1 MRSRKVSRMIAALL
15 SVALCTLPLA
25 GCGAR
30 SSKDEINVIA
40 WDGTWSEQMFKDFEA
55 QTGIKVNVTFIDD
68 TETLA
73 SKLVHGGSNYDVIDL
88 EGAYI
93 NLFVKYGLLAKIDD
107 SKIPNQKYIIRAY
120 NKGAPGDRKL
130 KYSVPDMAPDYTTV
144 VYNKETCPIEIHSF
158 KDLANPKLKGQV
170 AVISATGSLYG
181 EALKAL
187 GCSPASAKRKDI
199 ARANALLAKIKKNVK
214 AFAGESAASQLE
226 NGECSVAYCWDY
238 PVLCNDS
245 KANWNKFGYV
255 KLSDGYEQYQQYW
268 AIPKRSQHKEA
279 AEKLINFI
287 LEPKELA
294 KSYREYGGVPLER
307 REVIGKYLKSDYYSN
322 PVMTYAED
330 MADGNLWN
338 VSVNDKQTEIMDEYY
353 TNLMGDK
360 AKKSN

>member
-1 MRSRKVSRMIAALL
+1 MKRRRFSRIVAAVLAAALC
-15 SVALCTLPLA
+15 ALPLA
-25 GCGAR
+25 GCGFG
-30 SSKDEINVIA
+30 SSKDEVNVIA
-40 WDGTWSEQMFKDFEA
+40 WDGTWSDQMFKDFEA
-55 QTGIKVNVTFIDD
+55 QTGIKVNVTYIDD

-73 SKLVHGGSNYDVIDL
+73 SRLIHGGSSYDVIDL

-107 SKIPNQKYIIRAY
+107 SKIPNQKYIVKAY

-130 KYSVPDMAPDYTTV
+130 KYTVPDMAPDYTTV

-170 AVISATGSLYG
+170 AMISATGSLYG

-187 GCSPASAKRKDI
+187 GYNPSTAGRKEI
-199 ARANALLAKIKKNVK
+199 KKANDLLAKIKKNVK
-214 AFAGESAASQLE
+214 AFAGESAVSQLE

-245 KANWNKFGYV
+245 KANWSKFGYV

-268 AIPKRSQHKEA
+268 AISKRSKHKEA

-287 LEPKELA
+287 LNPKELA
-294 KSYREYGGVPLER
+294 KSYKAYGGVPLEK

-322 PVMTYAED
+322 PVIAYAKD

-353 TNLMGDK
+353 TKLMGK
-360 AKKSN
+360 TN